1 MELSK
6 DTLVVMLRKMLAI
19 RYFEQ
24 AILRFFEQDLVRGAT
39 HVYLGE
45 EAVGVGVCTALRP
58 DDYISSTHRGHGHCI
73 AKGGDLNKMTAEL
86 LGKATGYC
94 KGKGG
99 SMHIADLDLGILG
112 ANGIVGSGIPIAVG
126 AALGSTIKGDDRVA
140 AAFFG
145 DGASNTGAFHEGINL
160 AAVWKLPV
168 VFVCENN
175 MYAVST
181 STRESLAI
189 EGVVERAAGYG
200 IPGVQVDGNDILQVY
215 DAARDAVARAR
226 EGKGPTLLEC
236 LTYRWTGHTVGD
248 PGLYRSKEEVE
259 AWKQKDPIPRFRDY
273 LIKEGI
279 LTQEE
284 CDAIDGEE
292 KQRLERAAAFAKESP
307 EPSVEALLE
316 DLYA

>member
-1 MELSK
+1 MELAK
-6 DTLVVMLRKMLAI
+6 DALVVMLRKMLAI

-24 AILRFFEQDLVRGAT
+24 SILRLFEQDQVRGAT

-45 EAVGVGVCTALRP
+45 EAVAVGVCTALRP
-58 DDYISSTHRGHGHCI
+58 DDYVSSTHRGHGHCI
-73 AKGGDLNKMTAEL
+73 AKGGDLNKMMAEL

-126 AALGSTIKGDDRVA
+126 AALGSTIKGEDRVA

-189 EGVVERAAGYG
+189 DGVVKRAAAYG
-200 IPGVQVDGNDILQVY
+200 IPGVQVDGNDLFQVY
-215 DAARDAVARAR
+215 EAARDAVARAR

-248 PGLYRSKEEVE
+248 PGLYRCKEEVE
-259 AWKQKDPIPRFRDY
+259 AWKQKDPILRFRDY

-284 CDAIDGEE
+284 CDAIDREE
-292 KQRLERAAAFAKESP
+292 KARMEQAVAFAQESP
-307 EPSVEALLE
+307 EPLVEDLLE

>member
-145 DGASNTGAFHEGINL
+145 DGASNTGAFHEGINM

-200 IPGVQVDGNDILQVY
+200 IPGVQVDGNDVLQVY
-215 DAARDAVARAR
+215 EAARDAVARAR

-284 CDAIDGEE
+284 YDAIDGEE

>member
-6 DTLVVMLRKMLAI
+6 DTLVVMLRKMLSI

-145 DGASNTGAFHEGINL
+145 DGASNTGAFHEGINM

-200 IPGVQVDGNDILQVY
+200 IPGVQVDGNDVLQVY
-215 DAARDAVARAR
+215 EAARDAVARAR

-259 AWKQKDPIPRFRDY
+259 AWKQKDPIPRFRNY

-284 CDAIDGEE
+284 YDAIDGEE

>member
-145 DGASNTGAFHEGINL
+145 DGASNTGAFHEGINM

-200 IPGVQVDGNDILQVY
+200 IPGVQVDGNDVLQVY
-215 DAARDAVARAR
+215 EAARDAVARAR
-226 EGKGPTLLEC
+226 EGKGPILLEC

-259 AWKQKDPIPRFRDY
+259 AWKQKDPIPRFRDH

-284 CDAIDGEE
+284 YDAIDGEE

>member
-1 MELSK
+1 
-6 DTLVVMLRKMLAI
+6 
-19 RYFEQ
+19 
-24 AILRFFEQDLVRGAT
+24 
-39 HVYLGE
+39 
-45 EAVGVGVCTALRP
+45 
-58 DDYISSTHRGHGHCI
+58 
-73 AKGGDLNKMTAEL
+73 
-86 LGKATGYC
+86 
-94 KGKGG
+94 
-99 SMHIADLDLGILG
+99 MHIADLDLGILG

-126 AALGSTIKGDDRVA
+126 AALGSTIQGEDRVA
-140 AAFFG
+140 VAFFG

-189 EGVVERAAGYG
+189 GGVVERAAAYG
-200 IPGVQVDGNDILQVY
+200 IPGVQVDGNDVLQVY
-215 DAARDAVARAR
+215 EAAREAVARAR

-248 PGLYRSKEEVE
+248 PGLYRNKEEVE
-259 AWKQKDPIPRFRDY
+259 AWKQQDPILRFRDY
-273 LIKEGI
+273 LIEAGI

-284 CDAIDGEE
+284 YDAIDGEE
-292 KQRLERAAAFAKESP
+292 KERLERAIAFAQESP

>member
-145 DGASNTGAFHEGINL
+145 DGASNTGAFHEGINM

-200 IPGVQVDGNDILQVY
+200 IPGVQVDGNDVLQVY
-215 DAARDAVARAR
+215 EAAREAVARAR

-273 LIKEGI
+273 LI
-279 LTQEE
+279 
-284 CDAIDGEE
+284 
-292 KQRLERAAAFAKESP
+292 
-307 EPSVEALLE
+307 
-316 DLYA
+316 

>member
-1 MELSK
+1 MELAK
-6 DTLVVMLRKMLAI
+6 DALVAMLRRMLAI

-24 AILRFFEQDLVRGAT
+24 SILRLFEQDQVRGAT

-45 EAVGVGVCTALRP
+45 EAVAVGVCTALRP

-73 AKGGDLNKMTAEL
+73 AKGGDLNKMMAEL

-126 AALGSTIKGDDRVA
+126 AALGSTIQGEDRVA
-140 AAFFG
+140 VAFFG

-189 EGVVERAAGYG
+189 GGVVERAAAYG
-200 IPGVQVDGNDILQVY
+200 IPGVQVDGNDVLQVY
-215 DAARDAVARAR
+215 EAAREAVARAR

-248 PGLYRSKEEVE
+248 PGLYRNKEEVE
-259 AWKQKDPIPRFRDY
+259 AWKQQDPILRFRDY
-273 LIKEGI
+273 LIEAGI

-284 CDAIDGEE
+284 YDAIDGEE
-292 KQRLERAAAFAKESP
+292 KERLERAIAFAQESP

-316 DLYA
+316 DLYS

>member
-6 DTLVVMLRKMLAI
+6 DTLVVMLRKMLSI

-259 AWKQKDPIPRFRDY
+259 AWKQKDPIPRFRNY

-284 CDAIDGEE
+284 YDAIDGEE

>member
-145 DGASNTGAFHEGINL
+145 DGASNTGAFHEGINM

-200 IPGVQVDGNDILQVY
+200 IPGVQVDGNDVLQVY
-215 DAARDAVARAR
+215 EAARDAVARAR

-259 AWKQKDPIPRFRDY
+259 AWKQKDPIPRFRNY

-284 CDAIDGEE
+284 YDAIDGEE

>member
-1 MELSK
+1 
-6 DTLVVMLRKMLAI
+6 
-19 RYFEQ
+19 
-24 AILRFFEQDLVRGAT
+24 
-39 HVYLGE
+39 
-45 EAVGVGVCTALRP
+45 
-58 DDYISSTHRGHGHCI
+58 
-73 AKGGDLNKMTAEL
+73 
-86 LGKATGYC
+86 
-94 KGKGG
+94 
-99 SMHIADLDLGILG
+99 
-112 ANGIVGSGIPIAVG
+112 
-126 AALGSTIKGDDRVA
+126 
-140 AAFFG
+140 
-145 DGASNTGAFHEGINL
+145 
-160 AAVWKLPV
+160 
-168 VFVCENN
+168 
-175 MYAVST
+175 
-181 STRESLAI
+181 
-189 EGVVERAAGYG
+189 AAGYG
-200 IPGVQVDGNDILQVY
+200 IPGVQVDGNDVLQVY

>member
-1 MELSK
+1 MELAK
-6 DTLVVMLRKMLAI
+6 DALVAMLRRMLAI

-24 AILRFFEQDLVRGAT
+24 SILRLFEQDQVRGAT

-45 EAVGVGVCTALRP
+45 EAVAVGVCTALRP

-73 AKGGDLNKMTAEL
+73 AKGGDLNKMMAEL

-126 AALGSTIKGDDRVA
+126 AALGSTIQGEDRVA
-140 AAFFG
+140 VAFFG

-189 EGVVERAAGYG
+189 GGVVERAAAYG
-200 IPGVQVDGNDILQVY
+200 IPGVQVDGNDVLQVY
-215 DAARDAVARAR
+215 EAAREAVARAR

-248 PGLYRSKEEVE
+248 PGLYRNKEEVE
-259 AWKQKDPIPRFRDY
+259 AWKQQDPILRFRDY
-273 LIKEGI
+273 LIEAGI

-284 CDAIDGEE
+284 YDAIDGEE
-292 KQRLERAAAFAKESP
+292 KERLERAIAFAQESP